1 MSAIL
6 NLEEISVRR
15 GDKTILGPLSW
26 QVLEGQ
32 RWVVLGPNGAGKTTL
47 LQICASLIHP
57 TTGKIEILGQQ
68 LGKVDVF
75 ELRTRIGL
83 TSSALVE
90 QLPSDE
96 LVIDAVLTA
105 AYAVLGRWQEKYDLW
120 DESRAM
126 ALLTALGVRELGDR
140 TFGTLSEGEKKR
152 VQIARALMADP
163 ELLLLD
169 EPASSLDLG
178 GREDL
183 LKRIE
188 VFAKDPLAP
197 ATVIVTHHIEE
208 IPAGTSHALLLK
220 DGEVVASGDVNQVIT
235 DENLTSAYGL
245 PIYQEDIF
253 RALSIPPAHVKV
265 VIVGQDPYPN
275 PKYAMGMAFSV
286 RENTNPLPASLK
298 NIFTELEDD
307 LGYKRTN
314 GDLSDWKDQGVLL
327 LNRSLTVAAHDS
339 NSHIDLNW
347 SQITEPIIES
357 VARNGAIGILWGN
370 QAAIAGKY
378 FPKENVLTS
387 AHPSPLSAY
396 RGFFGSKPFSK
407 SNLKLLEKGLS
418 PIKW

>member
-6 NLEEISVRR
+6 EIENLSVHR
-15 GDKTILGPLSW
+15 GGKTILGPLNW

-47 LQICASLIHP
+47 LQVCSSLIHP
-57 TTGKIEILGQQ
+57 TSGSIKILGEQ

-90 QLPSDE
+90 QLPADE
-96 LVIDAVLTA
+96 LVIDVVLTA
-105 AYAVLGRWQEKYDLW
+105 AYAMLGRWQEKYDLW

-140 TFGTLSEGEKKR
+140 NFGSLSEGEKKR

-208 IPAGTSHALLLK
+208 IPAGTTHALLLK
-220 DGEVVASGDVNQVIT
+220 EGSEVAKGDINTVIT
-235 DENLTSAYGL
+235 DLNLSNAYGL
-245 PIYQEDIF
+245 PISVQSEGGRF
-253 RALSIPPAHVKV
+253 FARA
-265 VIVGQDPYPN
+265 
-275 PKYAMGMAFSV
+275 
-286 RENTNPLPASLK
+286 R
-298 NIFTELEDD
+298 
-307 LGYKRTN
+307 
-314 GDLSDWKDQGVLL
+314 
-327 LNRSLTVAAHDS
+327 
-339 NSHIDLNW
+339 
-347 SQITEPIIES
+347 
-357 VARNGAIGILWGN
+357 
-370 QAAIAGKY
+370 
-378 FPKENVLTS
+378 
-387 AHPSPLSAY
+387 
-396 RGFFGSKPFSK
+396 
-407 SNLKLLEKGLS
+407 
-418 PIKW
+418 

>member
-6 NLEEISVRR
+6 EIENLSVRR
-15 GDKTILGPLSW
+15 GGKTILGPLNW

-47 LQICASLIHP
+47 LQVCSSLIHP
-57 TTGKIEILGQQ
+57 TSGSIKILGEQ

-90 QLPSDE
+90 QLPADE
-96 LVIDAVLTA
+96 LVIDVVLTA
-105 AYAVLGRWQEKYDLW
+105 AYAMLGRWQEKYDLW

-140 TFGTLSEGEKKR
+140 NFGSLSEGEKKR

-197 ATVIVTHHIEE
+197 ATVI
-208 IPAGTSHALLLK
+208 
-220 DGEVVASGDVNQVIT
+220 
-235 DENLTSAYGL
+235 
-245 PIYQEDIF
+245 
-253 RALSIPPAHVKV
+253 
-265 VIVGQDPYPN
+265 
-275 PKYAMGMAFSV
+275 
-286 RENTNPLPASLK
+286 
-298 NIFTELEDD
+298 
-307 LGYKRTN
+307 
-314 GDLSDWKDQGVLL
+314 
-327 LNRSLTVAAHDS
+327 
-339 NSHIDLNW
+339 
-347 SQITEPIIES
+347 
-357 VARNGAIGILWGN
+357 
-370 QAAIAGKY
+370 
-378 FPKENVLTS
+378 
-387 AHPSPLSAY
+387 
-396 RGFFGSKPFSK
+396 
-407 SNLKLLEKGLS
+407 
-418 PIKW
+418 

>member
-26 QVLEGQ
+26 QDLEGQ

-188 VFAKDPLAP
+188 VFARDPLAP

-208 IPAGTSHALLLK
+208 IPSGTSHALLLK
-220 DGEVVASGDVNQVIT
+220 DGDVVASGDVNQVIT

-245 PIYQEDIF
+245 PISVQSQNGRF
-253 RALSIPPAHVKV
+253 FARA
-265 VIVGQDPYPN
+265 
-275 PKYAMGMAFSV
+275 
-286 RENTNPLPASLK
+286 R
-298 NIFTELEDD
+298 
-307 LGYKRTN
+307 
-314 GDLSDWKDQGVLL
+314 
-327 LNRSLTVAAHDS
+327 
-339 NSHIDLNW
+339 
-347 SQITEPIIES
+347 
-357 VARNGAIGILWGN
+357 
-370 QAAIAGKY
+370 
-378 FPKENVLTS
+378 
-387 AHPSPLSAY
+387 
-396 RGFFGSKPFSK
+396 
-407 SNLKLLEKGLS
+407 
-418 PIKW
+418 

>member
-6 NLEEISVRR
+6 EIENLSVRR
-15 GDKTILGPLSW
+15 GGKTILGPLNW

-47 LQICASLIHP
+47 LQLCSSLIHP
-57 TTGKIEILGQQ
+57 TSGSIKILGEQ

-90 QLPSDE
+90 QLPADE
-96 LVIDAVLTA
+96 LVIDVVLTA
-105 AYAVLGRWQEKYDLW
+105 AYAMLGRWQEKYDLW

-140 TFGTLSEGEKKR
+140 NFGSLSEGEKKR

-208 IPAGTSHALLLK
+208 IPAGTTHALLLK
-220 DGEVVASGDVNQVIT
+220 EGSEVAKGDIDTVIT
-235 DENLTSAYGL
+235 DLNLSRAYGL
-245 PIYQEDIF
+245 PISVQSEGGRF
-253 RALSIPPAHVKV
+253 FARA
-265 VIVGQDPYPN
+265 
-275 PKYAMGMAFSV
+275 
-286 RENTNPLPASLK
+286 R
-298 NIFTELEDD
+298 
-307 LGYKRTN
+307 
-314 GDLSDWKDQGVLL
+314 
-327 LNRSLTVAAHDS
+327 
-339 NSHIDLNW
+339 
-347 SQITEPIIES
+347 
-357 VARNGAIGILWGN
+357 
-370 QAAIAGKY
+370 
-378 FPKENVLTS
+378 
-387 AHPSPLSAY
+387 
-396 RGFFGSKPFSK
+396 
-407 SNLKLLEKGLS
+407 
-418 PIKW
+418 

>member
-6 NLEEISVRR
+6 EIENLSVRR
-15 GDKTILGPLSW
+15 GGKTILGPLNW

-47 LQICASLIHP
+47 LQLCSSLIHP
-57 TTGKIEILGQQ
+57 TSGSIKILGEQ

-90 QLPSDE
+90 QLPAEE
-96 LVIDAVLTA
+96 LVIDVVLTA
-105 AYAVLGRWQEKYDLW
+105 AYAMLGRWQEKYDLW

-140 TFGTLSEGEKKR
+140 NFGSLSEGEKKR

-188 VFAKDPLAP
+188 VFARDPLAP

-208 IPAGTSHALLLK
+208 IPAGTTHALLLK
-220 DGEVVASGDVNQVIT
+220 EGSEVAKGDINTVIT
-235 DENLTSAYGL
+235 DLNLSRAYGL
-245 PIYQEDIF
+245 PISVQSEGGRF
-253 RALSIPPAHVKV
+253 FARA
-265 VIVGQDPYPN
+265 
-275 PKYAMGMAFSV
+275 
-286 RENTNPLPASLK
+286 R
-298 NIFTELEDD
+298 
-307 LGYKRTN
+307 
-314 GDLSDWKDQGVLL
+314 
-327 LNRSLTVAAHDS
+327 
-339 NSHIDLNW
+339 
-347 SQITEPIIES
+347 
-357 VARNGAIGILWGN
+357 
-370 QAAIAGKY
+370 
-378 FPKENVLTS
+378 
-387 AHPSPLSAY
+387 
-396 RGFFGSKPFSK
+396 
-407 SNLKLLEKGLS
+407 
-418 PIKW
+418 

>member
-6 NLEEISVRR
+6 NLEEISVHR
-15 GDKTILGPLSW
+15 GDKAILGPLSW

-245 PIYQEDIF
+245 PISVQSQNGRF
-253 RALSIPPAHVKV
+253 FARA
-265 VIVGQDPYPN
+265 
-275 PKYAMGMAFSV
+275 
-286 RENTNPLPASLK
+286 R
-298 NIFTELEDD
+298 
-307 LGYKRTN
+307 
-314 GDLSDWKDQGVLL
+314 
-327 LNRSLTVAAHDS
+327 
-339 NSHIDLNW
+339 
-347 SQITEPIIES
+347 
-357 VARNGAIGILWGN
+357 
-370 QAAIAGKY
+370 
-378 FPKENVLTS
+378 
-387 AHPSPLSAY
+387 
-396 RGFFGSKPFSK
+396 
-407 SNLKLLEKGLS
+407 
-418 PIKW
+418 